1 MWSKRLAAAVVVI
14 TVSVLGPVAPAAQA
28 GVPGETIFG
37 NFNGD
42 EFPDSVVLGSVSPNL
57 CSTIVRYGSAP
68 GVFTPPVAFVYL
80 RPGGGS
86 APDCPDIGVAADL
99 NGDTLD
105 DVGVGW
111 SQGAPVGEGFNRLI
125 LSPPDF
131 HPLVT
136 YTSVILRPAFFG
148 TGVFSPGAAPSPYV
162 LGPGGIAN
170 AIIQGGTAVPGP
182 IRFCTID
189 TPAAQLADWS
199 QNGVDGVLLS
209 YRDGCADHSS
219 GVVRIRPN
227 GSIEHLESDPT
238 GRTQWTARVVNADGD
253 RFPDVR
259 TTNQTTGA
267 ISHFINTGH
276 GGMFFLVRAPDA
288 NSDTVFLTST
298 KAVAIDVLDNDYAT
312 SSAQVTITVPPR
324 YGTVQVLSD
333 RRIIYRPSPHHGRT
347 DRFTYQL
354 SEDGRRA
361 SATVYLRF
369 PD

>member
-1 MWSKRLAAAVVVI
+1 MWSRRLAAAVVVI
-14 TVSVLGPVAPAAQA
+14 TASVLGPVPTAARA
-28 GVPGETIFG
+28 ATAGETVFG

-42 EFPDSVVLGSVSPNL
+42 GLPDSVVLGSVSPNL

-68 GVFTPPVAFVYL
+68 GVFMPPIAFIYL
-80 RPGGGS
+80 TPGGGGT
-86 APDCPDIGVAADL
+86 PNCPDIGVAADL
-99 NGDTLD
+99 NGDALD

-111 SQGAPVGEGFNRLI
+111 SQGAPAGLGFNRLI
-125 LSPPDF
+125 LSPPSF
-131 HPLVT
+131 QPLVI
-136 YTSVILRPAFFG
+136 YTSAILRPTFFG
-148 TGVFSPGAAPSPYV
+148 TGVFSPGAAPTPYA

-170 AIIQGGTAVPGP
+170 AIIRDGTAIPGP

-189 TPAAQLADWS
+189 TPTAQLARWS

-209 YRDGCADHSS
+209 YRDSCADHSS

-227 GSIEHLESDPT
+227 GSIERLEFDPT
-238 GRTQWTARVVNADGD
+238 GQTRWTARVVNADGD

-259 TTNQTTGA
+259 TTNQTTGE
-267 ISHFINTGH
+267 ISHFVNTGL

-298 KAVAIDVLDNDYAT
+298 KAVAINVLENDYA
-312 SSAQVTITVPPR
+312 SRSATVTITVPPR

-333 RRIIYRPSPHHGRT
+333 RRIIYRPRPHHGRT

-354 SEDGRRA
+354 SEEGRRA